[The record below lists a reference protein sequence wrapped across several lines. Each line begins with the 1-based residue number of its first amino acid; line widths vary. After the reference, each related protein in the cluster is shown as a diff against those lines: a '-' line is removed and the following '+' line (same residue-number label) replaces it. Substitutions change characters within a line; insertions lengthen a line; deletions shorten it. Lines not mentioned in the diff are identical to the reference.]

1 MWFCFGFYNSN
12 LIMQTLKDACQNSYY
27 IHEIQISYVSAS
39 FIYSIL
45 LLLFFDGWNWF
56 ILLML
61 HVSLFLNIS
70 ILILMHLYMYKSKY
84 YFMEM
89 FISVLIISLLLIMSA
104 ILLYPFYMCVYIKNL
119 VEFLIKSHQ
128 MELNYE
134 VVKLK
139 IFALLSSIHFWLF
152 L

>member
-1 MWFCFGFYNSN
+1 ME
-12 LIMQTLKDACQNSYY
+12 LIYFVDVTR
-27 IHEIQISYVSAS
+27 IS
-39 FIYSIL
+39 
-45 LLLFFDGWNWF
+45 
-56 ILLML
+56 
-61 HVSLFLNIS
+61 FLNIS

-89 FISVLIISLLLIMSA
+89 FISVILIISTLLLIMSA

-139 IFALLSSIHFWLF
+139 IFALLSSIHF
-152 L
+152 